1 MSKQDLKPKAK
12 ELYVIHQ
19 MSLADISRAISVST
33 RTLQN
38 WKAEENWEIERSQI
52 SGGEQTFHAELF
64 ALGEVMARKI
74 RLDENNGVKISPER
88 YTALQRIIDTAEK
101 SRKYEKETS
110 SKTKGDDLSPQEKRK
125 KVLDEM
131 KQLMGIQ

>member
-38 WKAEENWEIERSQI
+38 WKAEDNWEIERSQI

-101 SRKYEKETS
+101 SRKYEKETP
-110 SKTKGDDLSPQEKRK
+110 KTKGDDLSPQEKRK

>member
-19 MSLADISRAISVST
+19 MSLADISRAICVST

-52 SGGEQTFHAELF
+52 SGGEQSFHAELF

-101 SRKYEKETS
+101 SRKYEKETP
-110 SKTKGDDLSPQEKRK
+110 KTKGDDLSPQERRK

>member
-38 WKAEENWEIERSQI
+38 WKAGDNWEIERAQI

-74 RLDENNGVKISPER
+74 RLDEKQWSQDISREIYRFTAYHRYCGKI
-88 YTALQRIIDTAEK
+88 A
-101 SRKYEKETS
+101 
-110 SKTKGDDLSPQEKRK
+110 
-125 KVLDEM
+125 KV
-131 KQLMGIQ
+131 

>member
-38 WKAEENWEIERSQI
+38 WKAEQNWEIERSQI
-52 SGGEQTFHAELF
+52 SGGEQSFHAELF

-101 SRKYEKETS
+101 SRKYEKETP
-110 SKTKGDDLSPQEKRK
+110 KTKGDDLSPQEKRK

>member
-38 WKAEENWEIERSQI
+38 WKAEDNWEIERAQI

-101 SRKYEKETS
+101 SRKYEKEIP
-110 SKTKGDDLSPQEKRK
+110 KTKGDDLSPQERRK

>member
-52 SGGEQTFHAELF
+52 SGGEQSFHAELF

-101 SRKYEKETS
+101 SRKYEKETP
-110 SKTKGDDLSPQEKRK
+110 KTKGDDLSPQEKRK

>member
-101 SRKYEKETS
+101 SRKYEKETP
-110 SKTKGDDLSPQEKRK
+110 KTKGDDLSPQEKRK